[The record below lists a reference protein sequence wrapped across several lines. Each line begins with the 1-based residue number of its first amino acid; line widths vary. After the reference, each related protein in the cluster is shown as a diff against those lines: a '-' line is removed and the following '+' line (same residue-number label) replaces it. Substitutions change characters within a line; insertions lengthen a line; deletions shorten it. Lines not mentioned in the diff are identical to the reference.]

1 MTDGISSRNRCSL
14 VLVVDD
20 DAGIGRLIT
29 LALSYAGIRAVSAT
43 DCETALAM
51 ARLEEPDLVIL
62 DLHIPVMDGRSLY
75 RAFRNEGMGAPVVIL
90 SAEGARAAQQELGAE
105 EYMDKP
111 FNLADLQ
118 ERVDKL
124 LATRG

>member
-1 MTDGISSRNRCSL
+1 MNDGASSRNHCSL

-43 DCETALAM
+43 DCKTALAM

-62 DLHIPVMDGRSLY
+62 DLHIPVMDGRSFY
-75 RAFRNEGMGAPVVIL
+75 QAFRNEGMGAPVVIL
-90 SAEGARAAQQELGAE
+90 SAHGARAAQRKLGAE
-105 EYMDKP
+105 DSMDKP
-111 FNLADLQ
+111 FNIGDLQ